1 VADNTLGR
9 ATRAT
14 QGGRMKVEVIW
25 HYGAHRVRLTQS
37 HQQFYLDYE
46 GSEEEAKWMAKMF
59 LRALAEHDLEKG

>member
-1 VADNTLGR
+1 
-9 ATRAT
+9 
-14 QGGRMKVEVIW
+14 MKVEVIW